1 MMKKKLFALL
11 LATVLLAGCTAGGTG
26 KKKKKKTDVVT
37 SVTLNRSELTFNL
50 NEEHRYTV
58 ETLIVTVSGEG
69 DFDQSV
75 SWTTSNDSVA
85 TVDNGVV
92 SAVDLGTATIKAQSN
107 SNKDTYAL
115 CEISVVND
123 IPVIESVSISPESP
137 TLDIYHSKTLQLTA
151 EVKGKN
157 GPSQQVTWS
166 SNSSV
171 FSVNQNGLITA
182 TKEGTGTVTA
192 TSAKDTS
199 KSCTVNVTVADSTPK
214 VNSVTIM
221 DGTSA
226 AGNNYVLDIYTANQK
241 TKEFTAKVDATA
253 GVSQEVIWESSD
265 PTKVSVSNGLVT
277 ALQKTVTPVTITA
290 KSKYDT
296 SKVDTINVTV
306 NDSTPRV
313 TNVTVALSSSTVR
326 LNKTTTASYSV
337 DVVGG
342 LAKTATWSSSNTS
355 VATIDANGN
364 ISPKALGKTNIIATS
379 TADTTKFGQASLEV
393 LEAKEQDTYTIML
406 YMCGSDL
413 ESGQSYYYGNRPG
426 GGGWP
431 GGGEWEDEG
440 NGGAASKDISEILA
454 ATNTQP
460 DDVNILI
467 ETGGANS
474 WSSDYDY
481 GIQEDKLGRW
491 HVQQE
496 NLVND
501 DQLTYASMGLTSTLQ
516 SFIEYGITEYPAD
529 KMAFI
534 FWNHGNGLQGCCFDE
549 RKDDDCLTPLEVQ
562 SAFKGAFSKTGYK
575 EKFEWIGYDCCLKQ
589 NFEEAIL
596 NSEYAKYQVASQISE
611 AGDGWYYTPW
621 VNALYGNKNI
631 DTSTLLTSICD
642 NFVNFYSASDQL
654 GSNNVMTLSWLN
666 LSNVDA
672 FVSAFN
678 TYTSNNNLTAYCSTV
693 TSTKNY
699 TITFESDLRCYDL
712 GNVLTQLGGPLDV
725 TSKFSQL
732 VGYKKYIDNVSET
745 EEWNISYKTYKPSG
759 LNIFIGS
766 ANSYISSSYY
776 SQVASALTN
785 WIKTN

>member
-157 GPSQQVTWS
+157 GPSQQVMWS
-166 SNSSV
+166 SQSSV
-171 FSVNQNGLITA
+171 FSVDQNGLITA
-182 TKEGTGTVTA
+182 TKEGTGTVKA

-241 TKEFTAKVDATA
+241 TKEFTAKVDATT
-253 GVSQEVIWESSD
+253 GVSQEVIWESSE

-277 ALQKTVTPVTITA
+277 ALQTTVTPITITA
-290 KSKYDT
+290 KSKFDT

-313 TNVTVALSSSTVR
+313 TNVTVTLSSSTVR

-393 LEAKEQDTYTIML
+393 LEAKDQDAYTIMI

-413 ESGQSYYYGNRPG
+413 ESGSLASQG
-426 GGGWP
+426 GSQ
-431 GGGEWEDEG
+431 GGE
-440 NGGAASKDISEILA
+440 ASADIKEILA
-454 ATNTQP
+454 ATQTQP
-460 DDVNILI
+460 DDVHIII
-467 ETGGANS
+467 ETGGSSKWHKIGSITPSTTKLERYEVKQNVIEKVGEDTTANNKMS
-474 WSSDYDY
+474 
-481 GIQEDKLGRW
+481 
-491 HVQQE
+491 
-496 NLVND
+496 
-501 DQLTYASMGLTSTLQ
+501 TTSALQ
-516 SFIEYGITEYPAD
+516 SFIEWGINNYPAD
-529 KMAFI
+529 KMALVFWDHGDGI
-534 FWNHGNGLQGCCFDE
+534 FGCCYDE
-549 RKDDDCLTPLEVQ
+549 NNNDDCLIPTEITGAL
-562 SAFKGAFSKTGYK
+562 KGAFQTTGFTDK
-575 EKFEWIGYDCCLKQ
+575 LEWIGYDCCLKQ
-589 NFEEAIL
+589 NADETSI
-596 NSEYAKYQVASQISE
+596 NCEYAKYQIAAQISE
-611 AGDGWYYTPW
+611 AGEGWYYTPW
-621 VNALYGNKNI
+621 VNELYKNKEI
-631 DTSTLLTSICD
+631 ATSTLLTKICD
-642 NFVNFYSASDQL
+642 DFVSYYEYLKSENDQ
-654 GSNNVMTLSWLN
+654 TLSWVYLDRMTTFTN
-666 LSNVDA
+666 
-672 FVSAFN
+672 AFN
-678 TYTSNNNLTAYCSTV
+678 EFTSGCNNKDYYDALIDKIDNILAFEADMGAYDMEDTLEQLGASSTSTV
-693 TSTKNY
+693 MNA
-699 TITFESDLRCYDL
+699 LH
-712 GNVLTQLGGPLDV
+712 N
-725 TSKFSQL
+725 L
-732 VGYKKYIDNVSET
+732 VGHVAYYKNADFYSQ
-745 EEWNISYKTYKPSG
+745 SKPSG
-759 LNIFIGS
+759 LNSFIATCDEGS
-766 ANSYISSSYY
+766 YVKKSYY
-776 SQVASALTN
+776 STNATRFTN
-785 WIKTN
+785 WRLMNINYGFESLGGDDDWGDWGW